1 MRAIADYL
9 ATLDSETPTTLDEF
23 SAAVVAM
30 QRAGNTFAA
39 RLALE
44 LAELDAAHA
53 DEATRRLALEPV
65 ERGRG
70 QQPAMYGA
78 LENATQRTKFL
89 QDRWNQVGVLLTQL
103 RTAANDLRDDQ
114 KAIRRL
120 ADGKAADGILADSG
134 VSG

>member
-1 MRAIADYL
+1 MTATADYI
-9 ATLDSETPTTLDEF
+9 ATLDSESPTTLDEF

-53 DEATRRLALEPV
+53 DEATRRLALDPI

-70 QQPAMYGA
+70 SQPALYGA

-89 QDRWNQVGVLLTQL
+89 QDRWSQVGVLLTQL

-114 KAIRRL
+114 RTIRSL
-120 ADGKAADGILADSG
+120 AEGAKG
-134 VSG
+134 